1 MATALIATRS
11 WSRFLR
17 ETDEMQ
23 RIVSLADTRAQEF
36 RTNDV
41 HNRRLAAELKE
52 RQQAARF
59 ARPERDLERL
69 RRQNKMFVRDRIQAL
84 LDPGTP
90 FLELSTLAGNKA
102 YDNEVPGAAQVVGI
116 GIVSGREVIVHA
128 DDASVKGGAWY
139 PLSVKKIVRALDV
152 AIENRLPVVHLCD
165 SAGGFL
171 PLQAEFF
178 ADRYYAGRIFRN
190 QSILSKMGVPQVAV
204 VMGHC
209 TAGGAYVPALS
220 DYNIIV
226 RGTGAIFLAGPP
238 LVKAATGEEVSVEEL
253 GGADMHTSVSGTG
266 DYFAGSEMHALAIAR
281 DIVARFNRIPKAA
294 VDHVAPEPPAYDPS
308 ELYGIIPKDP
318 RVQFDMREIIA
329 RLVDGSRFHEYQPR
343 YGQTLV
349 CGFARLHGYQIGIL
363 ANNGVLFSDSALK
376 GAHFI
381 QLCDKNRTPL
391 LFLQNITG
399 FMVGREYERR
409 GITKDGAKLI
419 MAVSGAAVPKLT
431 VNCNGSYGAGTYGM
445 SGRAFDPRFMF
456 TWPQSQISVMGA
468 EQAAG
473 VLTEVKAKQ
482 LARDGQRLSEAE
494 LAAIREPILEDYRE
508 RSSAYYAT
516 SELWDDGILDP
527 VDTRNV
533 LAIALSAALNAP
545 IEAPYYGVFRM

>member
-1 MATALIATRS
+1 
-11 WSRFLR
+11 
-17 ETDEMQ
+17 MQ
-23 RIVSLADTRAQEF
+23 RIASLTDTKSQEF
-36 RTNDV
+36 RLNEA
-41 HNRRLAAELKE
+41 HNRRLARELKE
-52 RQQAARF
+52 RQQAARLQ
-59 ARPERDLERL
+59 RPERDIERL
-69 RRQNKMFVRDRIQAL
+69 QRQNKLFVRDRIEAL
-84 LDPGTP
+84 LDPDTP

-102 YDNEVPGAAQVVGI
+102 YDGEVPGAGQVIGI
-116 GIVSGREVIVHA
+116 GIVAGREVMIHA

-139 PLSVKKIVRALDV
+139 PLSVKKIVRALDI

-209 TAGGAYVPALS
+209 TAGGAYIPALS

-226 RGTGAIFLAGPP
+226 QGTGAIFLGGPP
-238 LVKAATGEEVSVEEL
+238 LVKAATGEDVSAEEL

-266 DYFAGSEMHALAIAR
+266 DYFAVSEMHAIAIAR
-281 DIVARFNRIPKAA
+281 DIVARFNRPTKAA
-294 VDHVAPEPPAYDPS
+294 IDRLAPEPPAYDPS
-308 ELYGIIPKDP
+308 DLYGIIPKDP

-343 YGQTLV
+343 YGQSLV

-363 ANNGVLFSDSALK
+363 ANNGVLFSESALK

-399 FMVGREYERR
+399 FMVGRDYERR

-419 MAVSGAAVPKLT
+419 MAVSGASVPKFT
-431 VNCNGSYGAGTYGM
+431 VVCNGSYGAGTYGM
-445 SGRAFDPRFMF
+445 AGRAFDPRFMF

-473 VLTEVKAKQ
+473 VLTDIKSRQ
-482 LARDGQRLSEAE
+482 LARNGGALSEDQIS
-494 LAAIREPILEDYRE
+494 AIRAPILEEYRE

-516 SELWDDGILDP
+516 SEIWDDGILDP
-527 VDTRNV
+527 VDTRNA
-533 LAIALSAALNAP
+533 LAIALSASLNAP
-545 IEAPYYGVFRM
+545 IDPPHYGVFRM

>member
-1 MATALIATRS
+1 MGLSNVCTSKMVTALIATRS
-11 WSRFLR
+11 WSRFR
-17 ETDEMQ
+17 KENDEMQ
-23 RIVSLADTRAQEF
+23 RIVSLTDTRAQEF

-190 QSILSKMGVPQVAV
+190 QSVLSKMGVPQVAV

-220 DYNIIV
+220 EYNIIV

-238 LVKAATGEEVSVEEL
+238 LVKAATGEEVSVEDL

-266 DYFAGSEMHALAIAR
+266 DYFASSEMHALAIAR
-281 DIVARFNRIPKAA
+281 DIVARLA
-294 VDHVAPEPPAYDPS
+294 
-308 ELYGIIPKDP
+308 
-318 RVQFDMREIIA
+318 
-329 RLVDGSRFHEYQPR
+329 DGSRFHEYQPR

-399 FMVGREYERR
+399 FMVGRDYERR

-419 MAVSGAAVPKLT
+419 MAVAGAAVPKFT
-431 VNCNGSYGAGTYGM
+431 VVCNGSYGAGTYGM

-456 TWPQSQISVMGA
+456 TWPQSQISAMGA

-473 VLTEVKAKQ
+473 VLTDIKAKQ
-482 LARDGQRLSEAE
+482 LARNGERLSEPQ

-527 VDTRNV
+527 VDTRNA

-545 IEAPYYGVFRM
+545 IEAPHYGVFRM

>member
-1 MATALIATRS
+1 
-11 WSRFLR
+11 
-17 ETDEMQ
+17 MQ
-23 RIVSLADTRAQEF
+23 RIKSLADTRSEEF
-36 RTNDV
+36 RHNAA
-41 HNRRLAAELKE
+41 HNRRLAGELKA
-52 RQQAARF
+52 QQRSARSQ
-59 ARPERDLERL
+59 RPERDIERL
-69 RRQNKMFVRDRIQAL
+69 RRQNKMFVRDRIEAL
-84 LDPGTP
+84 LDPDTP

-102 YDNEVPGAAQVVGI
+102 YDGEVPGAAQVVGI
-116 GIVSGREVIVHA
+116 GIIAGREVIVHA

-139 PLSVKKIVRALDV
+139 PLSVKKIVRALDI

-178 ADRYYAGRIFRN
+178 ADRYHAGRIFRN

-209 TAGGAYVPALS
+209 TAGGAYIPALS
-220 DYNIIV
+220 DYNVIV
-226 RGTGAIFLAGPP
+226 QGTGAIFLGGPP
-238 LVKAATGEEVSVEEL
+238 LVKAATGEEVTVEEL

-266 DYFAGSEMHALAIAR
+266 DYFAVSELHALSIAR
-281 DIVARFNRIPKAA
+281 DIVARFHRPAKAP
-294 VDHVAPEPPAYDPS
+294 VDRAAPEPPAYDPA

-318 RVQFDMREIIA
+318 RVQFDMREIVA

-343 YGQTLV
+343 YGQSLV

-419 MAVSGAAVPKLT
+419 MAVSGASVPKFT
-431 VNCNGSYGAGTYGM
+431 VVCNGSYGAGTYGM
-445 SGRAFDPRFMF
+445 AGRAFDPRFTF
-456 TWPQSQISVMGA
+456 SWPQSQISVMGA

-473 VLTEVKAKQ
+473 VLTDIKARQ
-482 LARDGQRLSEAE
+482 LARHGGKLTEEQLS
-494 LAAIREPILEDYRE
+494 AIREPILSEYRE

-516 SELWDDGILDP
+516 SEIWDDGILDP
-527 VDTRNV
+527 VDTRTA
-533 LAIALSAALNAP
+533 LAIALSASLNAP
-545 IEAPYYGVFRM
+545 IEQPHYGVFRM